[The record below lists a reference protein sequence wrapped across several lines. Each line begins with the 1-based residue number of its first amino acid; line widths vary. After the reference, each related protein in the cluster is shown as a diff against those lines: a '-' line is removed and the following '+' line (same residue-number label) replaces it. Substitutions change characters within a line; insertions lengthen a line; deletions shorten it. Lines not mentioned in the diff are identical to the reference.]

1 MIAMK
6 VKQMKR
12 KNMLRI
18 PQFVKDNV
26 RNIQGP
32 GKIIAVDQTSLPRP
46 LFCAQGG
53 LEAAYGMAKN
63 GAQTFVGPFGGLV
76 VERKSPDAG
85 FCHAMGI
92 EKRGLFGPAFLVFVI
107 LVSFPDR
114 PKALFSK
121 QKGLNAQAQGLPL
134 LVHFYDNGVCS
145 QLGSCSTLN
154 CPPVRFATLT
164 SAGSLSPAKRS
175 TIFALPET

>member
-1 MIAMK
+1 LPLIRHPCRGLCFALK
-6 VKQMKR
+6 EAWKR
-12 KNMLRI
+12 PMAWLRMG
-18 PQFVKDNV
+18 
-26 RNIQGP
+26 RR
-32 GKIIAVDQTSLPRP
+32 L
-46 LFCAQGG
+46 L
-53 LEAAYGMAKN
+53 
-63 GAQTFVGPFGGLV
+63 GPFGGLV
-76 VERKSPDAG
+76 VERKSPDAR

-92 EKRGLFGPAFLVFVI
+92 EKRGQKGPAFLVFVI

-164 SAGSLSPAKRS
+164 SAGSLSPVKRS